1 MAKDRL
7 TKLLERSARLDA
19 QIKDAKARQ
28 NVQKRK
34 KETRRKI
41 MAGADSLAIAD
52 KDAEFR
58 ETLAERMNRTVTRP
72 EDRAMFDFLD
82 GMTPL
87 ERPAPAASDGFA
99 EAAAPPGPDKKRKME
114 SS

>member
-34 KETRRKI
+34 RDTRRKI

-52 KDAEFR
+52 KDAAFCA
-58 ETLAERMNRTVTRP
+58 TLADRMNQTVKRP

-82 GMTPL
+82 GITPP
-87 ERPAPAASDGFA
+87 ERPAPAASEGFA
-99 EAAAPPGPDKKRKME
+99 EAASPPGPDKKREME